1 MKLIFTI
8 PSKDEVLA
16 TCIPITESKQ
26 LKNGTLGTYGDA
38 QCIHC
43 SNKHCL
49 GHVGYIQLSTY
60 IPHPLFFDLIPKVLS
75 HVGSTK
81 YEFYHK
87 YDTVKKEFKVDKHCT
102 EFQFKYREGIH
113 SNIVSVKQAQEM
125 LKQTSSMGFA
135 ESFDPKNLLVDYV
148 LVMPNVTRSN
158 LSYDGNLDTYT
169 RYYEEILQLSKTKMS
184 VRICN
189 LYMELLGKS
198 SDYEGTP
205 MIQHILTSKSG
216 LMRSNLMCSR
226 QDRSAR
232 SVISTDS
239 MIPLS
244 HIGVPKIFRDKLTVY
259 EYIDKDTDL
268 NEYIKYMKSK
278 EFVNYGNLPIKT
290 KLEKHLAKYCNGQYY
305 TERRLRDDDWVYIN
319 RQPTLHRHS
328 IIAFKVKLVDVRTIV
343 LNLACVPAFNAD
355 FDGDE
360 VTMYVA
366 SDKYSIKDCETKLAV
381 HHNIVS
387 PENGSIV
394 IGPVQDCI
402 SGTYCM
408 TRYNQKLP
416 KELVYKMGEYLGEK
430 LTCNTSREVFLH
442 LVPLKNLSVEDGVNK
457 AQLYSIIKTVRGME
471 AIEFITK
478 LQVIVDLYLKVY
490 PLSVCYKDFNP
501 LSLET
506 VQSILDNRYRVFV
519 DTINHAEETKINV
532 PVYAQQIETQICHFL
547 DGTVKNGIMEDI
559 MSFGYK
565 SDLMDIIE
573 SGAKGKKPDLVQS
586 WVALCQQYVSGRQE
600 PMFGLDESVSGPEQR
615 GFVISSYGRGL
626 DEAGL
631 FYQATAARSTVVS
644 TGVNTAD
651 PGYLQRQLSKFMAD
665 VYVDDKMNVV
675 NHEGVVIKL

>member
-8 PSKDEVLA
+8 PSKDEVQA
-16 TCIPITESKQ
+16 TCIPITQIKQ
-26 LKNGTLGTYGDA
+26 LKDGTLGTYNDA
-38 QCIHC
+38 QCKQC
-43 SNKHCL
+43 SNKQCL
-49 GHVGYIQLSTY
+49 GHVGYIQLSTF
-60 IPHPLFFDLIPKVLS
+60 IPHPLYFDLIPKILS
-75 HVGSTK
+75 DVGSIK

-87 YDTVKKEFKVDKHCT
+87 FDIIKKEFKIDKHYP
-102 EFQFKYREGIH
+102 EFQFKYREGIY
-113 SNIVSVKQAQEM
+113 SNIVSINEAQQM
-125 LKQTSSMGFA
+125 LKQTSSIKFA
-135 ESFDPKNLLVDYV
+135 ETFDPTNLLVDYV

-169 RYYEEILQLSKTKMS
+169 RHYEEILQLSKTKMG

-189 LYMELLGKS
+189 IYMELVGKS
-198 SDYEGTP
+198 AEYEGVP
-205 MIQHILTSKSG
+205 MIQHMLTSKSG

-226 QDRSAR
+226 QNRSAR
-232 SVISTDS
+232 SVITTDS

-244 HIGVPKIFRDKLTVY
+244 HIGVPKIFSDKLTVY
-259 EYIDKDTDL
+259 EYIDENTNL
-268 NEYIKYMKSK
+268 TNYIKYMKSS

-290 KLEKHLAKYCNGQYY
+290 KLEKHLSEYRNGEYY
-305 TERRLRDDDWVYIN
+305 TERKLRNDDWVYIN
-319 RQPTLHRHS
+319 RQPTLHRYS
-328 IIAFKVKLVDVRTIV
+328 VIAFKVKLVDVRTIV

-366 SDKYSIKDCETKLAV
+366 SDKYSIRDCETKLAV
-381 HHNIVS
+381 HHNIIS

-402 SGTYCM
+402 SGVYCM
-408 TRYNQKLP
+408 TKYNHQLP
-416 KELVYKMGEYLGEK
+416 KELVYKMNEYLGEELPCTNSK
-430 LTCNTSREVFLH
+430 EVFMH
-442 LVPLKNLSVEDGVNK
+442 LVPMNVDCPVDKT
-457 AQLYSIIKTVRGME
+457 QLYSIIKSIGGIK

-478 LQVIVDLYLKVY
+478 LQVIVDLYLKIY

-506 VQSILDNRYRVFV
+506 VQSILDNRYRVYI
-519 DTINHAEETKINV
+519 DTIDHAEETKKIV
-532 PVYAQQIETQICHFL
+532 PIYAQQIETQICNFL

-559 MSFGYK
+559 MNINYK
-565 SDLMDIIE
+565 SDLIDIIE

-586 WVALCQQYVSGRQE
+586 WVALCQQYVFGRQE
-600 PMFGLDESVSGPEQR
+600 PMLGINNNMSGPER
-615 GFVISSYGRGL
+615 HGFVTSSYGRGL

-665 VYVDDKMNVV
+665 VYVDDKMNIV